1 MANDII
7 NEIVDVQISRE
18 TLIVDQASFNTAV
31 FFSPSVPF
39 GEQSRNY
46 SSSSAVLQDGFKSK
60 DPAYRAASAYFQQ
73 SPRPSQLTI
82 ASSAV
87 KDYVLSLTEADIVN
101 NKDYTVTIT
110 LADGSTS
117 DFTATASGTAED
129 DAPTAINTIISTLDT
144 AINGDGTI
152 GAVVTSVVTGTDAD
166 AIATLT
172 AASSFYL
179 GSDDVNVAYTT
190 VVNWSD
196 VYSDQETY
204 YDGFYGIG
212 AFSHEEADVLALGAI
227 IEQKSK
233 IYGYSTQGSE
243 ALVAKTTPA
252 ASGDVLGK
260 MNDLGYDRSFGI
272 YNANA
277 DEKYIEMALLGK
289 KLTTVPGS
297 TDWMYSV
304 LPGQVQDSLS
314 LSQAQ
319 IVLAKKG
326 NTYQKISGISM
337 IRRGMMSSGEFIDTM
352 RGADDLHSRIQTEV
366 FRKLV
371 TEANGGSKVPMTDLG
386 VQELV
391 AIVETEIRRSINN
404 NYIKES
410 IETQDAGGTTVI
422 IPGYSISNDL
432 VSSLPANQRADRQA
446 PDIRFEAVLTL
457 SIQKVVIRGSLQV

>member
-1 MANDII
+1 
-7 NEIVDVQISRE
+7 
-18 TLIVDQASFNTAV
+18 
-31 FFSPSVPF
+31 
-39 GEQSRNY
+39 
-46 SSSSAVLQDGFKSK
+46 
-60 DPAYRAASAYFQQ
+60 
-73 SPRPSQLTI
+73 
-82 ASSAV
+82 
-87 KDYVLSLTEADIVN
+87 
-101 NKDYTVTIT
+101 
-110 LADGSTS
+110 
-117 DFTATASGTAED
+117 
-129 DAPTAINTIISTLDT
+129 
-144 AINGDGTI
+144 
-152 GAVVTSVVTGTDAD
+152 
-166 AIATLT
+166 
-172 AASSFYL
+172 
-179 GSDDVNVAYTT
+179 
-190 VVNWSD
+190 
-196 VYSDQETY
+196 
-204 YDGFYGIG
+204 
-212 AFSHEEADVLALGAI
+212 
-227 IEQKSK
+227 
-233 IYGYSTQGSE
+233 
-243 ALVAKTTPA
+243 
-252 ASGDVLGK
+252 

-422 IPGYSISNDL
+422 IPGYSISADL

-446 PDIRFEAVLTL
+446 PDIRFEAVLTG